1 MDSPRKSQ
9 AFGVEKRLRQIQP
22 SDARPRSVPS
32 AGARTTRPRAWL
44 GQEIPRLYYRI
55 WRRTTGPGS
64 FSGSGPRPSD
74 AETTARLLL
83 ALFPGL
89 WRSSRTGQDDVVEV
103 HASGAGDVNALYRL
117 EPAHPQGPP
126 G

>member
-1 MDSPRKSQ
+1 MDSPKKSR

-32 AGARTTRPRAWL
+32 AGARTTRPGAWL

-64 FSGSGPRPSD
+64 FSDSSPRPVPRRRPPAYSLLSFPVSSAPRGRVKTMSSKSTL
-74 AETTARLLL
+74 AEL
-83 ALFPGL
+83 AM
-89 WRSSRTGQDDVVEV
+89 
-103 HASGAGDVNALYRL
+103 
-117 EPAHPQGPP
+117 
-126 G
+126 